1 VGIFERVRRDSAGEA
16 DERSELVA
24 ALAFAAGVAAG
35 LAPGGEEL
43 RELDALDSVVW
54 IFFTGMALGFAFYWI
69 AGWALAFVVR
79 RLGAAGSSRL
89 TRHVL
94 AFSFAPLALAVVV
107 WLIWAPLLLALAIAS
122 LALLVLGLR
131 EVYGWSA
138 LRAGA
143 AVGLA
148 AVWLGALSVALASM
162 LVLLGRV
169 GE

>member
-24 ALAFAAGVAAG
+24 ALAFVAGVAAG
-35 LAPGGEEL
+35 LAAGGEEL
-43 RELDALDSVVW
+43 RELDALDSLVW
-54 IFFTGMALGFAFYWI
+54 IFFTGVALGFGVYWI

-79 RLGAAGSSRL
+79 RLGGAGSSRL

-107 WLIWAPLLLALAIAS
+107 WLVWAPLLVGLAIAS

-131 EVYGWSA
+131 EVHGWSA

-148 AVWLGALSVALASM
+148 AVWLGALSVALASV